1 MLIHSSRI
9 GYKILTHCNK
19 CGHNYADWD
28 AKNCCGIPLVI
39 ISENNNSI
47 SRSLSHQ
54 VMPDIQP
61 YQSMV
66 DGSMITSRSKHRDHL
81 KQHGCIEVGNETKYL
96 KKHGEYKPEGQ
107 RQHIIES
114 MRKKGFL

>member
-1 MLIHSSRI
+1 MDLIS
-9 GYKILTHCNK
+9 
-19 CGHNYADWD
+19 HND
-28 AKNCCGIPLVI
+28 AKEVT
-39 ISENNNSI
+39 NSKPQYYI
-47 SRSLSHQ
+47 Q
-54 VMPDIQP
+54 PDIQP

-66 DGSMITSRSKHRDHL
+66 DGTMITSRSKHREHL

-107 RQHIIES
+107 RQAIIES